1 MNTLQEIEAAKRL
14 LKNNGYYIDNLWH
27 ILDVKN
33 ESFQCSNSLA
43 YEILTDAIEQ
53 DGIYESINESIN
65 LIVNWEKKN
74 SI

>member
-1 MNTLQEIEAAKRL
+1 MNTLQEIQAAKKL

-33 ESFQCSNSLA
+33 NSFECSNDLA
-43 YEILTDAIEQ
+43 YQILSDAIEQ
-53 DGIYESINESIN
+53 DGIYESINYSIN
-65 LIVNWEKKN
+65 LMVNWEKKN